1 MEAVSLIKIVFSL
14 LGYVSTHRI
23 WWNVLLVL
31 FLGYSL
37 HLKVDIYYI
46 CAKKSNQINKSIFYD
61 FNVTWGG
68 STEVYFITFDNL
80 WNRLPVMPK
89 WEKMAAESDICW
101 KNLKNYFLAPNV
113 LFFSLSCL
121 LWHFLHLT
129 DEKGF
134 FPPHLKQILKNN
146 LRCWAICF
154 FTASV
159 IGIYIS

>member
-1 MEAVSLIKIVFSL
+1 MCCLFYSWDTLSILKLIYII
-14 LGYVSTHRI
+14 YVP
-23 WWNVLLVL
+23 
-31 FLGYSL
+31 
-37 HLKVDIYYI
+37 K
-46 CAKKSNQINKSIFYD
+46 NQIKSIRAFFYD